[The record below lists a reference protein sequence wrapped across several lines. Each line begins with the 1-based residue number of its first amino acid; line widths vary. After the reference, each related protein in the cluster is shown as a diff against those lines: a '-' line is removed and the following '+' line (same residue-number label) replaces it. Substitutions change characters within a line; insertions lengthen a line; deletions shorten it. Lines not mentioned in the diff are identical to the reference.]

1 MVWISTGN
9 LQAKLG
15 LFTQRELLTQ
25 KHWAQKRTWNWIF
38 VWQVSLSWISVFFF
52 QIFYLL
58 TLAKEKSFAFLLLS
72 IQVQICFSA
81 NFCRFLNC
89 LVQRQGWTGYFNL
102 VRLTNLSAN
111 RRPFRPHS
119 FKKFSLTSGFIQIVF
134 CRFWWLRT
142 HFFSCSKILVLKWKF
157 IFPVKIFY
165 SGFDSSLWC
174 LIKNKDM

>member
-1 MVWISTGN
+1 MNFYRKLTSETRPFHPTRTFDSKTLSSKKN
-9 LQAKLG
+9 L
-15 LFTQRELLTQ
+15 ELNICVTSEFIV
-25 KHWAQKRTWNWIF
+25 NF
-38 VWQVSLSWISVFFF
+38 CFFF